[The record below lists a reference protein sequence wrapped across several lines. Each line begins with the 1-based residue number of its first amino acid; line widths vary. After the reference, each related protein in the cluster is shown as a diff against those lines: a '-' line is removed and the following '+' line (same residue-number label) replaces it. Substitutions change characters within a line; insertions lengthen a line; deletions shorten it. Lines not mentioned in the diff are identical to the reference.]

1 MKHLLA
7 ARRQQQRRRRRHSF
21 ARSLKR
27 FETLITRH
35 RFDDRSLGLCLFLVE
50 LAFGDN
56 AAAVTGTAIP
66 NGAAEMPEAAVRLEV
81 AFLLD
86 IHTRKKKQK
95 NCE

>member
-21 ARSLKR
+21 ARC
-27 FETLITRH
+27 
-35 RFDDRSLGLCLFLVE
+35 LGLCLFLVE